1 MSNLRKAVINQLGGL
16 EIFKQSF
23 KDITQY
29 GADGGFNGFIY
40 YTETTAFFKQNRR
53 PILAHLDAICFDLG
67 EDRISVLKSW
77 RCLNDLTSDEIA
89 RGLYEGGKSDE
100 VTAVQNALA
109 FFALEEVCHDEE
121 RREEENPK
129 PLELTAYNY
138 ATN

>member
-23 KDITQY
+23 KDITRH
-29 GADGGFNGFIY
+29 GADSGFNGFIY
-40 YTETTAFFKQNRR
+40 YTDTTAFFKRNRR
-53 PILAHLDAICFDLG
+53 SILAHLDAICFDIG

-77 RCLNDLTSDEIA
+77 RCLNHLTSDEIA

-109 FFALEEVCHDEE
+109 FFKP
-121 RREEENPK
+121 PK
-129 PLELTAYNY
+129 KQEQTTPTKLT
-138 ATN
+138 

>member
-23 KDITQY
+23 KDITRH
-29 GADGGFNGFIY
+29 GADSGFNGFIY
-40 YTETTAFFKQNRR
+40 YTDTTAFFKRNRR
-53 PILAHLDAICFDLG
+53 SILAHLDAICFDIG

-77 RCLNDLTSDEIA
+77 RCLNHLTSDEIA

-109 FFALEEVCHDEE
+109 FFALEEVAHDEE
-121 RREEENPK
+121 RREEENAE
-129 PLELTAYNY
+129 PLELTSYNY

>member
-1 MSNLRKAVINQLGGL
+1 MSNLRKAVINQLGGI
-16 EIFKQSF
+16 ETFKETF
-23 KDITQY
+23 RDVTRH
-29 GADGGFNGFIY
+29 GADFGVHGFIY

-53 PILAHLDAICFDLG
+53 AILAHLDAICFDLG

-77 RCLNDLTSDEIA
+77 RCLNHLTSDEIA

-109 FFALEEVCHDEE
+109 FFALEEVAHDEE
-121 RREEENPK
+121 RREEENAE
-129 PLELTAYNY
+129 PLELTSYNY

>member
-23 KDITQY
+23 KDIARH

-40 YTETTAFFKQNRR
+40 YYDTTAFFKRNRR
-53 PILAHLDAICFDLG
+53 TILAHLDAICYDLG

-77 RCLNDLTSDEIA
+77 RCLNHLTSDEIA
-89 RGLYEGGKSDE
+89 RGLYEGGKSE
-100 VTAVQNALA
+100 EITQVQNALA
-109 FFALEEVCHDEE
+109 FFALEEVSHDEE
-121 RREEENPK
+121 RREQENAE
-129 PLELTAYNY
+129 PLELTSYNY

>member
-23 KDITQY
+23 KDIARH

-40 YTETTAFFKQNRR
+40 YYDTTAFFKRNRR
-53 PILAHLDAICFDLG
+53 TILAHLDAICYDLG

-77 RCLNDLTSDEIA
+77 RCLNHLTSDEIA

-121 RREEENPK
+121 RREEENAE
-129 PLELTAYNY
+129 PLELTSYNY

>member
-23 KDITQY
+23 KDIARH

-40 YTETTAFFKQNRR
+40 YYDTTAFFKRNRR
-53 PILAHLDAICFDLG
+53 TILAHLDAICYDLG
-67 EDRISVLKSW
+67 EDRIRVLKSW
-77 RCLNDLTSDEIA
+77 RCLNHLTSDEIA

-109 FFALEEVCHDEE
+109 FFALEEVSHDEE
-121 RREEENPK
+121 RREQENAE
-129 PLELTAYNY
+129 PLELTSYNY

>member
-16 EIFKQSF
+16 ERFKATF
-23 KDITQY
+23 KEVNQH
-29 GADGGFNGFIY
+29 GADGGFHGFIY

-53 PILAHLDAICFDLG
+53 SILAHLDAICFDLG

-77 RCLNDLTSDEIA
+77 RCLNHLTSDEIA
-89 RGLYEGGKSDE
+89 RGLYEGKKSDE
-100 VTAVQNALA
+100 VTAVQNALT

-121 RREEENPK
+121 RREEENAD
-129 PLELTAYNY
+129 PLELTSYNY

>member
-23 KDITQY
+23 KDITRH
-29 GADGGFNGFIY
+29 GADSGFNGFKY
-40 YTETTAFFKQNRR
+40 YTDTTAFFKRNRR
-53 PILAHLDAICFDLG
+53 SILAHLDAICFDIG

-77 RCLNDLTSDEIA
+77 RCLNHLTSDEIA

-109 FFALEEVCHDEE
+109 FFALEEVSHDEE
-121 RREEENPK
+121 RREEENAE
-129 PLELTAYNY
+129 PLELTSYNY

>member
-23 KDITQY
+23 KDITRH
-29 GADGGFNGFIY
+29 GADSGFNGFIY
-40 YTETTAFFKQNRR
+40 YTDTTAFFKRNRR
-53 PILAHLDAICFDLG
+53 SILAHLDAICFDIG

-77 RCLNDLTSDEIA
+77 RCLNHLTSDEIA

-109 FFALEEVCHDEE
+109 FFALEEVSHDEE
-121 RREEENPK
+121 RREEENAE
-129 PLELTAYNY
+129 PLELTSYNY

>member
-16 EIFKQSF
+16 EIFKETF
-23 KDITQY
+23 RGVTRH
-29 GADGGFNGFIY
+29 GADFGVHGFIY

-53 PILAHLDAICFDLG
+53 SILAHLDAICYDIG

-77 RCLNDLTSDEIA
+77 RFLKHLTSDEIA

-109 FFALEEVCHDEE
+109 LFALEEVCHDEE
-121 RREEENPK
+121 RREEENAE
-129 PLELTAYNY
+129 PLELTSYNY

>member
-23 KDITQY
+23 KDIARH

-53 PILAHLDAICFDLG
+53 AILAHLDAICYDLG

-77 RCLNDLTSDEIA
+77 RCLNHLTSDDIA
-89 RGLYEGGKSDE
+89 RGLYEGAKSDE

-109 FFALEEVCHDEE
+109 FFALEEVSHDEE
-121 RREEENPK
+121 RREEENAE
-129 PLELTAYNY
+129 PLELTSYNY

>member
-23 KDITQY
+23 KDIAQY
-29 GADGGFNGFIY
+29 GGDGVFHGFIY

-53 PILAHLDAICFDLG
+53 SILAHLDAICFDLG

-77 RCLNDLTSDEIA
+77 RCLNHLTSDEIA
-89 RGLYEGGKSDE
+89 RGLYEGGKSEE
-100 VTAVQNALA
+100 VTQVQNALA
-109 FFALEEVCHDEE
+109 FFALEEVAHDEE
-121 RREEENPK
+121 RREEENAE
-129 PLELTAYNY
+129 PLELTSYNY

>member
-23 KDITQY
+23 KDITRH
-29 GADGGFNGFIY
+29 GADGGFHGFIY

-53 PILAHLDAICFDLG
+53 AILAHLDAICFDLG

-77 RCLNDLTSDEIA
+77 RCLNHLTSDEIA

-109 FFALEEVCHDEE
+109 FFALEEVSHDEE
-121 RREEENPK
+121 RREEENAE
-129 PLELTAYNY
+129 PLELTSYNY

>member
-23 KDITQY
+23 KDIARH

-40 YTETTAFFKQNRR
+40 YYDTTAFFKRNRR
-53 PILAHLDAICFDLG
+53 TILAHLDAICYDLG

-77 RCLNDLTSDEIA
+77 RCLNHLTSDEIA

-109 FFALEEVCHDEE
+109 FFALEEVSHDEE
-121 RREEENPK
+121 RREQENAE
-129 PLELTAYNY
+129 PLELTSYNY

>member
-1 MSNLRKAVINQLGGL
+1 MSNLRKAVINQMGGL

-23 KDITQY
+23 KDIARY

-40 YTETTAFFKQNRR
+40 YSETTAFFKRNRR
-53 PILAHLDAICFDLG
+53 SILAHLDAICFDIG

-77 RCLNDLTSDEIA
+77 RCLNHLTSDEIA

-100 VTAVQNALA
+100 VTAVQNALS
-109 FFALEEVCHDEE
+109 FFALEEVAHDEE
-121 RREEENPK
+121 RREEENAE
-129 PLELTAYNY
+129 PLELTSYNY